1 MGYKDK
7 NKQKEYQQKHHQRTK
22 KKKRKQQNQLKDK
35 RQHLVLEEMQRRG
48 GKCAKCGFSDIRALD
63 WHHLDPNDKVNSVSE
78 MIRNRVSM
86 DKLQAEVDKCELICA
101 NCHRIEEQRL
111 GNWTKNKI
119 VEGGMS
125 IYEAVQTGSGTAI
138 EKTNGSSSAAKKRLK
153 SKTTTQGLFD
163 DSNE

>member
-35 RQHLVLEEMQRRG
+35 RQHFVLEEMQRRG

-63 WHHLDPNDKVNSVSE
+63 WHHLDPDEKVNSISE
-78 MIRNRVSM
+78 MIRDRVCM
-86 DKLQAEVDKCELICA
+86 DKLQVELDKCELICA

-125 IYEAVQTGSGTAI
+125 IHEAVQTGSGTAI
-138 EKTNGSSSAAKKRLK
+138 TKRSGSSSAAKKRLK
-153 SKTTTQGLFD
+153 PKTTTLGLFD
-163 DSNE
+163 D

>member
-1 MGYKDK
+1 MPYKDR

-22 KKKRKQQNQLKDK
+22 KKKSKQQNQRKDK

-63 WHHLDPNDKVNSVSE
+63 WHHLDPNEKVNSISE
-78 MIRNRVSM
+78 MVRDRVSM
-86 DKLQAEVDKCELICA
+86 DKLQVELDKCELICA

-138 EKTNGSSSAAKKRLK
+138 TKRSGSSSDAKKRLK
-153 SKTTTQGLFD
+153 PKTETIQGLFD
-163 DSNE
+163 D